1 MLKCRVKVT
10 AVGVGWGML
19 AADFHTHPRIPSRRL
34 QALAEGA
41 AGTFGPLDPQRLVFH
56 GWSGGAS
63 MVSWM
68 FQQQMAGWE
77 GLANIG
83 VKAGIFL
90 SGGSHDCYEDTPAT
104 LQRTVSVCQVVSG
117 HPDLRAHFGD

>member
-1 MLKCRVKVT
+1 MKPANILLTSSGNIK
-10 AVGVGWGML
+10 L
-19 AADFHTHPRIPSRRL
+19 ADLGLARNVDVSGASTQSRSK
-34 QALAEGA
+34 GA

-117 HPDLRAHFGD
+117 HPDLRAHFGG